1 MRLETPYV
9 QREGCRGVLRVI
21 RPGAKGMAY
30 RTQGFTLIEILVAVS
45 ILAICLVVILQLF
58 SGALKSS
65 RVSDEYTTGIFYARE
80 KMEEILL
87 TQGLTSG
94 VQEGEFDDAYRWRA
108 KIVRIEQA
116 EEEASKIPVDT
127 FQITVDVTWG
137 TDAMGKGKQFQLS
150 TLKVVEKQEMK
161 SSDAPKNEEAEG

>member
-1 MRLETPYV
+1 MRLKTPYA
-9 QREGCRGVLRVI
+9 QQEGCRGVLRVFG
-21 RPGAKGMAY
+21 PGAKGTGY
-30 RTQGFTLIEILVAVS
+30 STQGFTLIEILVAVS

-94 VQEGEFDDAYRWRA
+94 VQEGEFDDAYQWRA
-108 KIVRIEQA
+108 KIVRLDRA
-116 EEEASKIPVDT
+116 EEEGSKMPIDT
-127 FQITVDVTWG
+127 FQITVEVSWRRG
-137 TDAMGKGKQFQLS
+137 PAGEGKHFQLS
-150 TLKVVEKQEMK
+150 TLKLVEKQETEEPE
-161 SSDAPKNEEAEG
+161 APNQEAES

>member
-1 MRLETPYV
+1 MRLETPYA
-9 QREGCRGVLRVI
+9 QLKGCRDVLWVI
-21 RPGAKGMAY
+21 RPGAKGRAY

-94 VQEGEFDDAYRWRA
+94 VQEGEFEDAYRWRA
-108 KIVRIEQA
+108 EIVRIDQA

-127 FQITVDVTWG
+127 FHITVEVSWRRG
-137 TDAMGKGKQFQLS
+137 PAGEGKHFQLS
-150 TLKVVEKQEMK
+150 TLKLVEKQETEEPE
-161 SSDAPKNEEAEG
+161 APNQEAES